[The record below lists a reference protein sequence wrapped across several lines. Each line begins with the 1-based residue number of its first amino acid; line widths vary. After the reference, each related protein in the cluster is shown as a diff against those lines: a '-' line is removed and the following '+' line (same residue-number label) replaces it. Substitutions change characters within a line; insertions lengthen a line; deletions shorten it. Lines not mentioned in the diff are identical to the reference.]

1 MPDKTV
7 LILDDEEAVRIY
19 LTRVLDRL
27 GCRVVEANNSTDG
40 LRILKETPGISAVV
54 TDVHMPGQPQGVELW
69 KALRAARPDC
79 PLVIISGFPT
89 DELFKMAQDVGVA
102 DFLTKPFELP
112 QIQMVMKKLLG

>member
-1 MPDKTV
+1 MPEKTV

-19 LTRVLDRL
+19 LTRVLQRL
-27 GCRVVEANNSTDG
+27 GCSVIEADNSTDG
-40 LRILKETPGISAVV
+40 LRILQGTPGISAVV
-54 TDVHMPGQPQGVELW
+54 TDVHMPGQPQGVKLW
-69 KALRAARPDC
+69 KALREARPDC

-89 DELFKMAQDVGVA
+89 DELFKMAQEVGVA